1 MKIGCIIGLMSVIIV
16 SAWAQP
22 SSGPFETSIAADE
35 RMALVRNSIHLSAWH
50 EKPFWNLYDTYTAKK
65 SATHFTYATVAA
77 LAQTDRNLSE
87 DEAVDNARKLIAFR
101 LEEID
106 VWEQYYGEVGAAHNG
121 IIALQFLQTETLLDI
136 MESCN
141 IYEATPRKNF
151 YFHPRSLNSTKSQLA
166 KHGVMT
172 KALGIQPEEKEVFF
186 RLYSKY
192 EEECAD
198 ILGENYDLYQLYVGD
213 PSDYTPMLAKTLG
226 HNLLQVMRREVRLKE
241 KYFGEMCVGLNR
253 SIAARFL
260 AWEDYYSSVSKMY
273 VWNDA
278 P

>member
-1 MKIGCIIGLMSVIIV
+1 MSVVV

-22 SSGPFETSIAADE
+22 SSGSFETSIAADE
-35 RMALVRNSIHLSAWH
+35 RMALVKNSIQLSAWH
-50 EKPFWNLYDTYTAKK
+50 EKPFWKLYDNYNAKK
-65 SATHFTYATVAA
+65 GSGNFTYATLAA
-77 LAQTDRNLSE
+77 AAQTDPNLSE
-87 DEAVDNARKLIAFR
+87 EEAQENARRLIAFR

-106 VWEQYYGEVGAAHNG
+106 VWEQYYREVGAEHNG
-121 IIALQFLQTETLLDI
+121 IIALQFLQTEALLDI

-141 IYEATPRKNF
+141 IYEGTPRKNF
-151 YFHPRSLNSTKSQLA
+151 YFHPRSLTSTKTQQA
-166 KHGVMT
+166 KYAAMT
-172 KALGIQPEEKEVFF
+172 KALGLKPEEKENFF
-186 RLYSKY
+186 ILYSKY
-192 EEECAD
+192 EEECGD
-198 ILGENYDLYQLYVGD
+198 ILGENYDMYQLYVGD

-241 KYFGEMCVGLNR
+241 KYFEEMSVGLNR

>member
-1 MKIGCIIGLMSVIIV
+1 MKSSCIILLMSVVIV
-16 SAWAQP
+16 PGWAQP

-35 RMALVRNSIHLSAWH
+35 RMALVKNSIHLSAWH
-50 EKPFWNLYDTYTAKK
+50 EKPFWKLYDSYSAKK
-65 SATHFTYATVAA
+65 GSASFTYATVAA
-77 LAQTDRNLSE
+77 LAQTDRNLS
-87 DEAVDNARKLIAFR
+87 DEEAIENARNLIAFR

-106 VWEQYYGEVGAAHNG
+106 VWEQYYAEVGAAHNG

-151 YFHPRSLNSTKSQLA
+151 YFHPHSLNSTKTQQA
-166 KHGVMT
+166 KHNAMT
-172 KALGIQPEEKEVFF
+172 KALGLKPEEKDAFF
-186 RLYSKY
+186 TIYSKF
-192 EEECAD
+192 EEECGD
-198 ILGENYDLYQLYVGD
+198 MLGENYDLYQLYIGD

-226 HNLLQVMRREVRLKE
+226 HNMLQVMRREVRLKE
-241 KYFGEMCVGLNR
+241 KYFTEISMSINR
-253 SIAARFL
+253 STAARFL